1 MCGNDYILNMKYF
14 TDHIN
19 KTPNLNFESGQGRSE
34 TPSKSLHPM
43 ERILPIHHWIISNY
57 LNNIYE
63 N

>member
-1 MCGNDYILNMKYF
+1 MKYF